1 MALVFSTHLLD
12 DMVSDWLKMQ
22 DNVMVETGEPTWISL
37 VEALERI
44 EQQEVTTSIKG
55 IANTTILSSCE

>member
-1 MALVFSTHLLD
+1 
-12 DMVSDWLKMQ
+12 MVSDWLKMQ

-44 EQQEVTTSIKG
+44 GQQEVATSIKG
-55 IANTTILSSCE
+55 IANMTILGSCE